1 MITTLMFAALLSVQ
15 DDVWKSLKLGDR
27 VQVVFRSGS
36 MITGQLTP
44 KPGDPRVKVTA
55 VDYTRLDA
63 ITLDVTL
70 EYPGLNGTLSIP
82 KKEIKEIR
90 KLQNLDP
97 ATMKRLQEE
106 LRKVQEAALAD
117 ELARKASEG
126 ERDQKAKAAAAAGQK
141 ESEATAG
148 ASAQGGEIVKQAERL
163 KQGLELLARFPPP
176 EWGEHRISEITGKA
190 LRKQPISVLE
200 KEFADNIGLWKDA
213 FSYQEKQKAGEKK
226 EKAPENK

>member
-1 MITTLMFAALLSVQ
+1 MITTLMLAVLCSGQ
-15 DDVWKSLKLGDR
+15 EDVWKSLKIGDR
-27 VQVVFRSGS
+27 VQVVFRTGS

-44 KPGDPRVKVTA
+44 KPGDPRVKVA
-55 VDYTRLDA
+55 AIDYTRLDV

-82 KKEIKEIR
+82 KKEIKELR

-117 ELARKASEG
+117 EIARKASEG
-126 ERDQKAKAAAAAGQK
+126 ERDQKAKAAAAASQK
-141 ESEATAG
+141 ESEASAE

-163 KQGLELLARFPPP
+163 KQGLELLARFPAP
-176 EWGEHRISEITGKA
+176 EWGQHRISEITGKA
-190 LRKQPISVLE
+190 LRKQPISILE
-200 KEFADNIGLWKDA
+200 KEFADNFGLWQEA
-213 FSYQEKQKAGEKK
+213 QSYQEKQKK